1 MINMQF
7 PLKNIFNLFFPEL
20 CLICNSSLI
29 VSNQLICVSCRS
41 NLPITNFCNWSPNEV
56 EKSFYG
62 RVDII
67 SGTSLFYFNRKGNV
81 QKLIHQL
88 KYKKQQKIGT
98 LLGYWLGEAILNSGR
113 FKKLDGII
121 PVPLHKNKLKKRGY
135 NQVTTFGLS
144 LSKILKIPLLENILI
159 RVSKTKTQT
168 LKNRFD
174 RSNNMNEKFEL
185 IDEKMLKNKHIL
197 LIDDIIT
204 TGATLEACCMQLCFT
219 ENIKISIATMAY
231 TL

>member
-1 MINMQF
+1 MQY

-20 CLICNSSLI
+20 CLICNRLLI
-29 VSNQLICVSCRS
+29 VSDQLICVSCRS
-41 NLPITNFCNWSPNEV
+41 NLPITNFCDWSPNEV

-67 SGTSLFYFNRKGNV
+67 SGTSLLYFNRKGNV

-88 KYKKQQKIGT
+88 KYKKQQKIG
-98 LLGYWLGEAILNSGR
+98 LFLGNWLGQAMINSER
-113 FKKLDGII
+113 FKELDGII

-135 NQVTTFGLS
+135 NQVTTFGIS
-144 LSKILKIPLLENILI
+144 LSKTLKIPLFENVLI
-159 RVSKTKTQT
+159 RVSKTQTQT

-174 RSNNMNEKFEL
+174 RSKNLNEKFEL
-185 IDEKMLKNKHIL
+185 IDTERFKSKHIL

-204 TGATLEACCMQLCFT
+204 TGATLEACCMQLYFT
-219 ENIKISIATMAY
+219 DNIKISIATMAY